1 MVWIEKNEVRTGT
14 FTFTPENGRYVCRVP
29 ASGSVKLNQNL
40 SPGLGV
46 IFGDGMPLAG
56 KSILK
61 SLYSLFNFS
70 RYGIDFFA
78 RFL

>member
-1 MVWIEKNEVRTGT
+1 MT
-14 FTFTPENGRYVCRVP
+14 FQSQTIHESRAT
-29 ASGSVKLNQNL
+29 S
-40 SPGLGV
+40 
-46 IFGDGMPLAG
+46 GDGMPLAG